1 MSRAALSTL
10 VRTARRRKKGVSRK
24 GFALLLVAMLIPV
37 CRAGTI
43 VTLTFKTEDTQYTV
57 SFDSSRIS
65 DRKMRELI
73 ILSPLVTDYAGVP
86 GPGATQEFEAMGS
99 TTGNVVD
106 KSLAA
111 VPLEQCDPDD
121 PTYVGC
127 ATNEISSPNFLRNA
141 EVNLERSRRGLAWL
155 QHLDYPQE
163 LQPVAAYLQERLAFS
178 LWIEERRF
186 EYYSTWDDRALQ
198 RTYDGVDPAALCGQA
213 FKELGAASSSP
224 KLKHEIV
231 RVGWVNCI
239 RQSVFARHPS
249 RYPVGAWNAFL
260 KAYGIAENY
269 KEIGPD

>member
-1 MSRAALSTL
+1 MRRAAPSTL
-10 VRTARRRKKGVSRK
+10 VRTAHLWKKGVSSK

-57 SFDSSRIS
+57 SFDSSKIS

-86 GPGATQEFEAMGS
+86 GPGAKQEFQAVGS
-99 TTGNVVD
+99 TTGDVVD

-111 VPLEQCDPDD
+111 VPLELCDPDD
-121 PTYVGC
+121 PRYVGC
-127 ATNEISSPNFLRNA
+127 ATNDISSPDFLRNA

-155 QHLDYPQE
+155 QQIDHPQE
-163 LQPVAAYLQERLAFS
+163 LQPVLAYLQERLALS

-198 RTYDGVDPAALCGQA
+198 RTYDGVDPAAACGQT
-213 FKELGAASSSP
+213 FKELPVASSP

-239 RQSVFARHPS
+239 RQSVFARQPG
-249 RYPVGAWNAFL
+249 RYPVRAWNAFL
-260 KAYGIAENY
+260 KAYGITENY